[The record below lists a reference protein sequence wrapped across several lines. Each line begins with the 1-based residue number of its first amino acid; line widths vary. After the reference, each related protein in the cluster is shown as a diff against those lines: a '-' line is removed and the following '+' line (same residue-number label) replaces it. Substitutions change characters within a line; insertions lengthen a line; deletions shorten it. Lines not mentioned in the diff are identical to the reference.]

1 MLLAHNISTEIERI
15 NHSFNHHHKSTGSQ
29 FLRVVFTF
37 SLTTFYVRWHV
48 GTLAQDTMVLLEA
61 TSFGSIPIAVPVLI
75 LALLACTADGFVV
88 RPVPPPSSRRAHH
101 HVPFMSLT
109 SDEKDRT
116 TTLPGNTID
125 EKGGRVSVQI
135 VTELPHVSTACEAR
149 DAWIEHHWIKGGGLP
164 ILSLQRDAT
173 DEAAENEKKMRR
185 VIAPIMMEEVLD
197 LSGGDEP
204 DEHSLTL
211 QYRVTKP
218 GPAFAPDLVA
228 GSHLGNVSFEPND
241 NKKGYKMIWSVQFDT
256 KRLVN
261 LYQRVTEFTIG
272 TAARTV
278 AEATSVPRFL
288 TLDATLK
295 GVDDPIEARRQWL
308 EFIWAKGGGL
318 PLLPPIM
325 KGQVL
330 NAGGGKA
337 RRELLRIPPAIIE
350 KIVTI
355 SETDDGSSSF
365 LEYKLYRPG
374 LTTFPFLMHS
384 HHARVSFAKDTSAG
398 GENTIVLHWE
408 VEIRPFPI
416 PIIRTLVEKLTEM
429 TVATLVRNFVVYLAE
444 PGAQVEIR
452 PPRGNSD
459 LAGGVKSFGSVPK
472 DWWVGGVLYAH
483 LSDTRSTVEQTL
495 SLLQPWT
502 WGRSGHGDETDAYV
516 RYQWTDKTSITKPAK
531 KSCTVAK
538 SN

>member
-1 MLLAHNISTEIERI
+1 
-15 NHSFNHHHKSTGSQ
+15 
-29 FLRVVFTF
+29 
-37 SLTTFYVRWHV
+37 
-48 GTLAQDTMVLLEA
+48 MVLLEA
-61 TSFGSIPIAVPVLI
+61 TSFGSGPVALPVLI
-75 LALLACTADGFVV
+75 LALFACTTDGFVV
-88 RPVPPPSSRRAHH
+88 RPVPPSSSRRAH

-109 SDEKDRT
+109 DEKDRT
-116 TTLPGNTID
+116 TTSPGNNID
-125 EKGGRVSVQI
+125 ESGGRVLVEV
-135 VTELPHVSTACEAR
+135 VTELPDVSTACEAR
-149 DAWIEHHWIKGGGLP
+149 GAWIEHHWIKGGGLP

-173 DEAAENEKKMRR
+173 DDAAKNEKKMRR

-197 LSGGDEP
+197 LSGDGGADSY
-204 DEHSLTL
+204 SLIL

-278 AEATSVPRFL
+278 AEATSVPRL
-288 TLDATLK
+288 LNLNATLK
-295 GVDDPIEARRQWL
+295 GIDNPIEARRQWL
-308 EFIWAKGGGL
+308 EFIWANGGGL

-355 SETDDGSSSF
+355 SETSDGSSSF
-365 LEYKLYRPG
+365 LEYQLYRPG
-374 LTTFPFLMHS
+374 LTTFPFLVHS

-398 GENTIVLHWE
+398 GENTIALHWE

-416 PIIRTLVEKLTEM
+416 PIISTLVEKLTEM

-452 PPRGNSD
+452 PPRGYSD

-472 DWWVGGVLYAH
+472 DSWVGGVLYAH

-516 RYQWTDKTSITKPAK
+516 RYQWTDKTTITKPAK